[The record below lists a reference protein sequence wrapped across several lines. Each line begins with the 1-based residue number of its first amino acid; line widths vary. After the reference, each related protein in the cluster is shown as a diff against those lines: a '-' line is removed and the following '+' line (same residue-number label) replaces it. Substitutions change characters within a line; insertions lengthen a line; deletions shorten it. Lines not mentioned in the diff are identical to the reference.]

1 MSIATKWGFHGS
13 APVTYF
19 VQNTNVR
26 GPENL
31 FQMKTRLKSVGWTVP
46 ISGDGLSAFDNT
58 GADVIT
64 QGGSGANGMDNDG
77 AYFVLEDPDSLHWLL
92 FSKQANGG
100 SGGARWIIRSAVDA
114 FTGGAAA
121 TLPTS
126 TSQRNVCPD
135 ISKQF
140 LFRCQLTGTFMFA
153 CDNAAPWGFYAI
165 SWSTSNPDEAF
176 AMIPCIQPSDSTDPD
191 PYVYF
196 ALNVSTS
203 MSHTDLGDN
212 ANPTNFD
219 GMTARALAATPT
231 NDPQNAPCTRPGA
244 DPAGTGG
251 LEDMWFDFGG
261 GMVDDPWARLGSATS
276 PFSMIIQQR
285 AGVSSDVNQ
294 LITKG
299 TNALML
305 NCGGNDGVDY
315 NERDYWDLDGTR
327 IFAAHDYA
335 LPWPGDLTPLETD
348 RGDAF
353 LLGDPK
359 IAAAPVA
366 PTPGPPTPSALNPDA
381 FNGGIPFTIR
391 A

>member
-1 MSIATKWGFHGS
+1 
-13 APVTYF
+13 
-19 VQNTNVR
+19 
-26 GPENL
+26 
-31 FQMKTRLKSVGWTVP
+31 
-46 ISGDGLSAFDNT
+46 
-58 GADVIT
+58 
-64 QGGSGANGMDNDG
+64 
-77 AYFVLEDPDSLHWLL
+77 
-92 FSKQANGG
+92 
-100 SGGARWIIRSAVDA
+100 
-114 FTGGAAA
+114 
-121 TLPTS
+121 
-126 TSQRNVCPD
+126 
-135 ISKQF
+135 
-140 LFRCQLTGTFMFA
+140 
-153 CDNAAPWGFYAI
+153 
-165 SWSTSNPDEAF
+165 
-176 AMIPCIQPSDSTDPD
+176 
-191 PYVYF
+191 
-196 ALNVSTS
+196 
-203 MSHTDLGDN
+203 
-212 ANPTNFD
+212 
-219 GMTARALAATPT
+219 
-231 NDPQNAPCTRPGA
+231 
-244 DPAGTGG
+244 
-251 LEDMWFDFGG
+251 MWFDFGG